1 MLTETPAGQFEPG
14 LSESDN
20 RNHCH
25 PQGPIPNDSGSDSR
39 SRIRRLPPKFRLQ
52 RVFCLI
58 GPPPRRPARKKENIM
73 SRDLSKVRNIGIAAH
88 IDAGKTTVSERILY
102 YTGKIH
108 KMGEVHEGTAVMDF
122 DEEEQKRGITINSAA
137 TTCPWDRN
145 GERYTINLIDTPGH
159 VDFTAEVERSL
170 RVLDGAVAVFD
181 GKEGVEAQSETVW
194 RQATKYNVPRIC
206 FVNKMDKLGADFDFS
221 FNSIIE
227 RLGAPAVAVQIPI
240 GQSNTFKGIIDLL
253 RGVAIY
259 YKLDDDKDKGKTMV
273 EKPIPPEE
281 QERFEKW
288 KHQLIEKVAETDD
301 ALTEKYLNGEEISDA
316 ELRAALRKATISF
329 KLHPV
334 FTGSALKYVGVQ
346 RLLDGVVDYLPSPMD
361 VPAIKGHDLKDPEK
375 ILERH
380 SNPDE
385 PFSALAFKIVSD
397 QHGDLTYIRVY
408 SGRLEKGSRVLN
420 ANRGKRENISRMFQM
435 HAADRIPID
444 VAEAGDIVACIGI
457 KDALTGDTLCDQD
470 HPIIL
475 ERPTFPEPV
484 ISMSI
489 EPKTAADKQK
499 LGEALTTL
507 KREDPTFRANYDDET
522 GQTIIAGMGELH
534 LEILGMRL
542 TRDHKVDVI
551 VGKPK
556 VAYKETITKTVH
568 NVRGKHV
575 KQSGGRGQYGDCSIN
590 LEPFDGTGVDADT
603 LKKWNWADG
612 IAFENKIFGGSIP
625 KEYIP
630 SIEYGCRMAAKTGV
644 LASYPLINAKITLVD
659 GSYHQVDS
667 SQIAFELAGQ
677 LAFRDACSKA
687 GLTLLEPIMKVVV
700 TTPED
705 FVGNVTGDLNRRRG
719 LIVNSEQRGN
729 TRVVEAEVPLSEMFG
744 YTTELRSMST
754 GRASSVM
761 EPLKY
766 APVPTSVRNAILEEV
781 G

>member
-1 MLTETPAGQFEPG
+1 
-14 LSESDN
+14 
-20 RNHCH
+20 
-25 PQGPIPNDSGSDSR
+25 
-39 SRIRRLPPKFRLQ
+39 
-52 RVFCLI
+52 
-58 GPPPRRPARKKENIM
+58 M
-73 SRDLSKVRNIGIAAH
+73 SRDVTKIRNIGIAAH

-137 TTCPWDRN
+137 TTCPWERN
-145 GERYTINLIDTPGH
+145 GQMYTINLIDTPGH

-194 RQATKYNVPRIC
+194 RQATKYNVPRVC
-206 FVNKMDKLGADFDFS
+206 FINKMDKIGADFEFS
-221 FNSIIE
+221 FNSIRE

-240 GQSNTFKGIIDLL
+240 GQSSTFRGMIDLV
-253 RGVAIY
+253 RGVAMY
-259 YKLDDDKDKGKTMV
+259 YNVGDEKDRGKTIT

-281 QERFEKW
+281 KERYDKW
-288 KHQLIEKVAETDD
+288 RHELVEKVAETDD
-301 ALTEKYLNGEEISDA
+301 HLMEKYLNGEEPTEA
-316 ELRAALRKATISF
+316 EMRTALRAATISF
-329 KLHPV
+329 KIHPV

-346 RLLDGVVDYLPSPMD
+346 RLIDGVIDYLPCPTDM
-361 VPAIKGHDLKDPEK
+361 PAIKGHDVKDPA
-375 ILERH
+375 ILIERH
-380 SNPDE
+380 PNPDE
-385 PFSALAFKIVSD
+385 PFCGLAFKIVND
-397 QHGDLTYIRVY
+397 QHGDLTYVRVY
-408 SGRLEKGSRVLN
+408 SGKLEKGSRVLN
-420 ANRGKRENISRMFQM
+420 SNRQKRENISRMFQM
-435 HAADRIPID
+435 HAADRNPVE
-444 VAEAGDIVACIGI
+444 VAEPGDIVACIGV
-457 KDALTGDTLCDQD
+457 KEALTGDTLCDPEN
-470 HPIIL
+470 PIIL

-507 KREDPTFRANYDDET
+507 KREDPTFQASYDEET

-534 LEILGMRL
+534 LEILRNRL
-542 TRDHKVDVI
+542 TRDHKVEVI
-551 VGKPK
+551 VGRPK
-556 VAYKETITKTVH
+556 VAYKETITGKAIGI
-568 NVRGKHV
+568 RGKHV
-575 KQSGGRGQYGDCSIN
+575 KQSGGRGQFGDCSIN
-590 LEPFDGTGVDADT
+590 LEHFDGEGVEADL
-603 LKKWNWADG
+603 LKKWGWKDG
-612 IAFENKIFGGSIP
+612 FAFENKVFGGAIP

-644 LASYPLINAKITLVD
+644 LANYPMINVKVTLTD
-659 GSYHQVDS
+659 GSYHPVDS

-677 LAFRDACSKA
+677 IAFKDACQKA
-687 GLTLLEPIMKVVV
+687 GMTLLEPIMKVVV
-700 TTPED
+700 TTPEE

-719 LIVNSEQRGN
+719 LIINSDQRGN
-729 TRVVEAEVPLSEMFG
+729 TRMVEAEVPLSEMFG

-766 APVPTSVRNAILEEV
+766 APVPANVRAAILEEV